1 MTSKDL
7 IKIKELLSTPQHIVI
22 TTHMNPDGDAMGSSL
37 AMYNFLFSMGHKVQV
52 IAPSSYPVFLHWL
65 PGNDRVMVFLDEAE
79 KARQLIRDANVLIF
93 LDFNTPNR
101 VGGMED
107 AIVSAKATKILID
120 HHMDPEPFS
129 DYMLSDVQASSTA
142 ELVSD
147 FIGLLELKDLIS
159 KEIAE
164 CIYTGILTDTGSF
177 SYGSTTAKAH
187 RIAGE
192 LIQYGADNL
201 KIQGNIFQDNSLDRV
216 RLLGFSLYKKLTV
229 LEEYNTGYFALSKQD
244 LMPFNFR
251 AGDTEGLV
259 NYAMSVKNIDL
270 AVLMLERKSD
280 YVKLSFR
287 SNGTYRVDELAK
299 MHFNGGGHK
308 NAAGGEY
315 HGSLPET
322 VAHLNK
328 VLNKLHQD

>member
-1 MTSKDL
+1 MTSEDL
-7 IKIKELLSTPQHIVI
+7 IQINKLLSSPKQVVI

-37 AMYNFLFSMGHKVQV
+37 ALYHFLVGMGHNAQV
-52 IAPSSYPVFLHWL
+52 IAPSSYPEFLHWL
-65 PGNDRVMVFLDEAE
+65 PGNDEVMVFLDESE
-79 KARQLIRDANVLIF
+79 KARQLIMDADVLFF

-101 VGGMED
+101 VGEMEE
-107 AIVSAKATKILID
+107 AIESSDATKILID
-120 HHMDPEPFS
+120 HHMDPEPFVNH
-129 DYMLSDVQASSTA
+129 MLSKVEASSTA

-147 FIGLLELKDLIS
+147 FIGLLGMEQKIT

-187 RIAGE
+187 RVAGE
-192 LIQYGADNL
+192 MIQYGADNL

-216 RLLGFSLYKKLTV
+216 RLLGYSLYKNLTV
-229 LEEYNTGYFALSKQD
+229 LEEHNTGYFALSKQD
-244 LMPFNFR
+244 LIRFNFR

-270 AVLMLERKSD
+270 AVLMLERKAD
-280 YVKLSFR
+280 YIKLSFR

-299 MHFNGGGHK
+299 NHFNGGGHK
-308 NAAGGEY
+308 NAAGGEH
-315 HGSLPET
+315 HGSLDGAIAQLKE
-322 VAHLNK
+322 
-328 VLNKLHQD
+328 VLTNLHAE